1 MAPYR
6 TTAYRYPSE
15 SGILFITVVLVLG
28 VIALTAAATLCLSA
42 LFVLVFVAI
51 SYFSSQSSHK
61 SLLQRAY
68 KVDAAR
74 APKLDA
80 LVRLCLARLR
90 PGALDVFVVPTPSL
104 NAYTFGLSDPK
115 VLVLYS
121 ALFNVMDDSELTFIL
136 GHEMG
141 HAALGHTVINSLV
154 GGMAGIPAPLGAAV
168 LLNAAFLWWN
178 RACEYSA
185 DRAGLLAC
193 GSINKAVSAL
203 IKLAIPGAHS
213 QTELS
218 QALRMLDAQDDNVFN
233 LLGES
238 LSTHPMII
246 KRINE
251 LRKYAATRSYL
262 QLQAWINA

>member
-6 TTAYRYPSE
+6 TTVYRYPSE
-15 SGILFITVVLVLG
+15 SGILFLTVVLVLG
-28 VIALTAAATLCLSA
+28 VIAFTAAATLCLSV
-42 LFVLVFVAI
+42 LFVLVIVVI
-51 SYFSSQSSHK
+51 SYFSSRSSHR
-61 SLLQRAY
+61 SLLQHAY
-68 KVDAAR
+68 KVDASR
-74 APKLDA
+74 APQLDI
-80 LVRLCLARLR
+80 LVRQCQARLQ
-90 PGALDVFVVPTPSL
+90 PGALDVFVLPSPSL

-121 ALFNVMDDSELTFIL
+121 SLFTVMDDSEMCFIL

-141 HAALGHTVINSLV
+141 HASLGHTRINSLV

-203 IKLAIPGAHS
+203 IKLSIPGAHS
-213 QTELS
+213 QAEMT
-218 QALRMLDAQDDNVFN
+218 QALRMLDAEDDNVVN
-233 LLGES
+233 LLSES

-251 LRKYAATRSYL
+251 LRKYAATRNYQ
-262 QLQAWINA
+262 QLQVWMNA